1 MGVEFREKGLV
12 TLIPRASFPQKKF
25 GELSF
30 EEIKALTPELTEEEK
45 QSPFADLYEKGN
57 ILTERQEKA
66 VEGPPIGVEEA
77 FEPEDYAKNMNRQGY
92 TAVENGY
99 CVLESGA
106 AYSAAIL
113 RQVGRTNE
121 NMDAYNKEF
130 APEGALAYKLWCPG
144 YHYYHYSDGA
154 IEDFGYGL
162 LNMKAVVGED
172 HFANG
177 MDIRLLGVDPDK
189 VKENDPDCLWL
200 GGNYWMNYPVLEDRI
215 SEKPIEMIIVN
226 YLRKTDYG
234 RELRIR
240 LFGGVGI
247 RDGKLVRTGFPE
259 GLDPMECARM
269 HMRHLMLEYGNEAR
283 WVNEY
288 WNRKNQTNS

>member
-1 MGVEFREKGLV
+1 MGVEYRKEGLV
-12 TLIPRASFPQKKF
+12 TMIPRGSEPRRKF
-25 GELSF
+25 GDLSF
-30 EEIKALTPELTEEEK
+30 EEIRSLTTELTEEEK
-45 QSPFADLYEKGN
+45 KSPFADLYEKGN
-57 ILTERQEKA
+57 ILTSEQEKA
-66 VEGPPIGVEEA
+66 VNAAPIPVSCA
-77 FEPEDYAKNMNRQGY
+77 FEPWDYGKNMNRP
-92 TAVENGY
+92 GY
-99 CVLESGA
+99 CEEENAYCLLDSGI
-106 AYSAAIL
+106 AYSAAML
-113 RQVGRTNE
+113 KQPGRTNE
-121 NMDAYNKEF
+121 KMKAYNDGF

-259 GLDPMECARM
+259 GLDPLLCARM